1 MGPGKIYGEYL
12 DIFLMPATAK
22 IWNLIKAGKIPK
34 FMIRFKSANISFP
47 RQGPTQKYWML
58 MYVNGL
64 FVTPTSE
71 I

>member
-1 MGPGKIYGEYL
+1 MGPDKIYGEYL

-22 IWNLIKAGKIPK
+22 IWNLIKAGKNPK
-34 FMIRFKSANISFP
+34 FMIRFESAISFP